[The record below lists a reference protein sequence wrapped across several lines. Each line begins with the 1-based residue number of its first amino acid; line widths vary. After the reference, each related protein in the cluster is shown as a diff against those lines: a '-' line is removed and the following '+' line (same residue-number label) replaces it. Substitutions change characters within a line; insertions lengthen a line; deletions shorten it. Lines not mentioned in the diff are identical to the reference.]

1 MKRSTPL
8 ALGCLIASLF
18 SLGQTDGGLV
28 TVISAVGKGVSILNG
43 VKGLFTSNRHRMTDI
58 TPPGLHFDFIDDDS
72 YCQLLQRMKKPD
84 FDIVVADIAEEEFEY
99 PQRIKNKVMRGK
111 RAPVNKILV
120 SHFRYEVGKGGSA
133 KYGFIATLKHEDN
146 TFDLAVCMQSLN
158 FKLAPRKILH
168 EKKTK
173 VFGMTTS
180 ESTWIEYVETSL
192 SQDQKEQLEGY
203 LRTRLFKTF
212 TADFSNMLPG
222 EKHQPKLSFCTADD
236 QDCL

>member
-1 MKRSTPL
+1 
-8 ALGCLIASLF
+8 
-18 SLGQTDGGLV
+18 
-28 TVISAVGKGVSILNG
+28 
-43 VKGLFTSNRHRMTDI
+43 MTDI
-58 TPPGLHFDFIDDDS
+58 TPPGFHFDFIDDDS
-72 YCQLLQRMKKPD
+72 YCQLLQRMKEPD
-84 FDIVVADIAEEEFEY
+84 FAIVVADIAEEEFEY
-99 PQRIKNKVMRGK
+99 PQQIKNQVMRGK

-120 SHFRYEVGKGGSA
+120 SQFRYEVGKGGSA

-158 FKLAPRKILH
+158 FKLAQKKILH

-173 VFGMTTS
+173 VFSMTTS

-212 TADFSNMLPG
+212 TAHFSNMLPG

>member
-1 MKRSTPL
+1 MKRPTPL

-28 TVISAVGKGVSILNG
+28 TIITAVEKGVSILNG
-43 VKGLFTSNRHRMTDI
+43 VKGLFTSNQHRMTDT
-58 TPPGLHFDFIDDDS
+58 TPPGLHFDFIDDS
-72 YCQLLQRMKKPD
+72 YCQLLQEMKELD
-84 FDIVVADIAEEEFEY
+84 FDIVVANIAKGFEY
-99 PQRIKNKVMRGK
+99 PQRIKDQVMTGK
-111 RAPVNKILV
+111 GARVNKIVVNHL
-120 SHFRYEVGKGGSA
+120 HYEVGKGGSA

-146 TFDLAVCMQSLN
+146 TFDLTVCMQSLN

-168 EKKTK
+168 ENKTK
-173 VFGMTTS
+173 FFGMTTS

-203 LRTRLFKTF
+203 LQRGLFKIF
-212 TADFSNMLPG
+212 TAAFSNMLPG